1 MKYIYKKLSELFCRE
16 KWKTVWWTAYN
27 PHTRRGRGNS
37 HHMSGDAGDWFGLT
51 REMVGNVVMDY
62 LKDKGRQ
69 NPFLNGKPGNDWWL
83 GFMRRWPKL
92 VERKPQH
99 LPANCAMALTEVAIN
114 AWISKVKSVIEEAG
128 LKDLTTEELAK
139 RMWNCDETAFATDV
153 ASKKILAK
161 RGEKNVHETGGGSGR
176 EYIAV
181 LGCG

>member
-1 MKYIYKKLSELFCRE
+1 MQEI
-16 KWKTVWWTAYN
+16 
-27 PHTRRGRGNS
+27 G
-37 HHMSGDAGDWFGLT
+37 FGLT

-69 NPFLNGKPGNDWWL
+69 NPFAHGKPGNDWWS

-99 LPANCAMALTEVAIN
+99 LPANRAMSLTEVAIN
-114 AWISKVKSVIEEAG
+114 AWILKVKLVVEGAG
-128 LKDLTTEELAK
+128 LGDLTTEELAK

-153 ASKKILAK
+153 ASKRILAR

-176 EYIAV
+176 EYITV
-181 LGCG
+181 LGCGSASGQRLPPYVLYKGKNLWTSWTKGGPAGT